1 MADSEVSV
9 RIYFFA
15 NILPL
20 FERNFR
26 YKEQQRVTYKI
37 NFF

>member
-1 MADSEVSV
+1 MIRIGGVSEKFV
-9 RIYFFA
+9 RI
-15 NILPL
+15 ISL